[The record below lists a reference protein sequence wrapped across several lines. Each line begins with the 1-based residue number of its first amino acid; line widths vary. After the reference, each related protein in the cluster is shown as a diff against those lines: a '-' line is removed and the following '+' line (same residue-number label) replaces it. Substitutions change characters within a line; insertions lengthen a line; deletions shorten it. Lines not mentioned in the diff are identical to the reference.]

1 MSREEQGY
9 QQQEQRLAS
18 KEHHHSKPSSP
29 SKHKTL
35 GESSL
40 SAPATPSCCKG
51 RRLKVE
57 QLEKQNM
64 DLVQQL
70 RKEQAKLEEQEKKFK
85 VQLEEINSE
94 HSKHLNKMGFL
105 LANQKKVK
113 LV

>member
-1 MSREEQGY
+1 M
-9 QQQEQRLAS
+9 
-18 KEHHHSKPSSP
+18 
-29 SKHKTL
+29 
-35 GESSL
+35 
-40 SAPATPSCCKG
+40 
-51 RRLKVE
+51 E

-85 VQLEEINSE
+85 VHLEEINSE

-113 LV
+113 KLGWKCHTRDLS